1 MTLARVVLQRSARL
15 LRASGAHGLGT
26 FLTAAAL
33 FLGFSLVADRFATPA
48 NLVNLAKQMSIVG
61 VLEVG
66 MTMVVLV
73 GGIDLSVGSIVLLS
87 GAVAGPLL
95 LDGFGAATAIAA
107 AILTGT
113 AVGAAN
119 GWLVERLRISPVIVT
134 LGTMIAV
141 RGLGLVLLERYRSWI
156 DIDDPA
162 FDALGSGSILGVPAT
177 ALVLI
182 AVAGLSAL
190 LLRTTTIGRQ
200 LYAVGDN
207 AAAARLCGV
216 DVARVRSFAYVASGT
231 LAGIASVLSMV
242 RTAVVSPS
250 IGVGLEFSA
259 VTVVVLGGA
268 RLSGG
273 AGSVEETIVGAAI
286 LVMVLDFLTING
298 VPGTW
303 QTTVT
308 GGLILLAV
316 VLKRGLGQGAA

>member
-1 MTLARVVLQRSARL
+1 MMAAQVLLRTSARL
-15 LRASGAHGLGT
+15 RSIGGRGFGT
-26 FLTAAAL
+26 LLAAAVM
-33 FLGFSLVADRFATPA
+33 FLGFSLVANRFATLP
-48 NLVNLAKQMSIVG
+48 NIINLAKQMSIVG
-61 VLEVG
+61 VLGVG

-95 LDGFGAATAIAA
+95 LDGFGAAAAIPA

-113 AVGAAN
+113 AVGVAN

-156 DIDDPA
+156 DVDDPV
-162 FDALGSGSILGVPAT
+162 FDALGSGSIFGFPAT

-182 AVAGLSAL
+182 TVASLCAI
-190 LLRTTTIGRQ
+190 LLRTTTIGRRM
-200 LYAVGDN
+200 YAIGDN

-216 DVARVRSFAYVASGT
+216 DVARVRSFAYLVSGT
-231 LAGIASVLSMV
+231 LAGVAGVLSMV

-268 RLSGG
+268 KLTGG

-286 LVMVLDFLTING
+286 LVMVLNFLTING

-316 VLKRGLGQGAA
+316 LLKRGLGQGAS

>member
-1 MTLARVVLQRSARL
+1 MTLAQVFLQKSSRL
-15 LRASGAHGLGT
+15 RWSGARGFGT
-26 FLTAAAL
+26 LLVAAVM
-33 FLGFSLVADRFATPA
+33 FLGFSLVADRFHTLP
-48 NLVNLAKQMSIVG
+48 NVINLAKQMSIVG
-61 VLEVG
+61 VVGVG
-66 MTMVVLV
+66 MTIVVLV

-95 LDGFGAATAIAA
+95 LDGFSAAAAIPA

-113 AVGAAN
+113 GVGAAN
-119 GWLVERLRISPVIVT
+119 GWLVERLSISPVIVT

-141 RGLGLVLLERYRSWI
+141 RGLGLVMLERYRSWI
-156 DIDDPA
+156 DIDDPV

-177 ALVLI
+177 ALVLV
-182 AVAGLSAL
+182 AVAGLCAL
-190 LLRTTTIGRQ
+190 LLRTTTIGRRM
-200 LYAVGDN
+200 YAVGDN

-216 DVARVRSFAYVASGT
+216 DVPRVRSFAYVVSGT
-231 LAGIASVLSMV
+231 LAGVAGVLSMV

-268 RLSGG
+268 KLSGG
-273 AGSVEETIVGAAI
+273 SGSVEETIVGAAI
-286 LVMVLDFLTING
+286 LVMVLNFLTING

-316 VLKRGLGQGAA
+316 VMKRGLGQGAA

>member
-1 MTLARVVLQRSARL
+1 MTLARVVLQTSARL
-15 LRASGAHGLGT
+15 RTSGAHGLGT
-26 FLTAAAL
+26 FLAAAVL
-33 FLGFSLVADRFATPA
+33 FLGFSLVADRFATLA

-61 VLEVG
+61 VLGVG

-95 LDGFGAATAIAA
+95 LAGFGATAAIPA

-113 AVGAAN
+113 AVGVAN

-156 DIDDPA
+156 DIDDPV
-162 FDALGSGSILGVPAT
+162 FDSLGSGSILGVPAT

-231 LAGIASVLSMV
+231 LAGIAGVLSMV

-273 AGSVEETIVGAAI
+273 SGSVEETIVGVAI
-286 LVMVLDFLTING
+286 LVMVLNFLTING

-316 VLKRGLGQGAA
+316 VLKRGLAQGAA

>member
-1 MTLARVVLQRSARL
+1 MKAAEVLRRMSGRLRSGGARGFGTLL
-15 LRASGAHGLGT
+15 
-26 FLTAAAL
+26 AAGVM
-33 FLGFSLVADRFATPA
+33 FLGFSLVADRFATLP
-48 NLVNLAKQMSIVG
+48 NIINLAKQMSIVG
-61 VLEVG
+61 VLGVG
-66 MTMVVLV
+66 MTLVVLV

-95 LDGFGAATAIAA
+95 LDGFGAAA
-107 AILTGT
+107 AIPAAVLTGA

-156 DIDDPA
+156 DIDDPV
-162 FDALGSGSILGVPAT
+162 FDALGSGSIFGFPAT
-177 ALVLI
+177 ALVLV
-182 AVAGLSAL
+182 AVAGFGAM
-190 LLRTTTIGRQ
+190 LLRTTNIGRRM
-200 LYAVGDN
+200 YAVGDN

-216 DVARVRSFAYVASGT
+216 DVARVRSFAYVVSGT
-231 LAGIASVLSMV
+231 LAGVAGVLSMV

-268 RLSGG
+268 KLTGG
-273 AGSVEETIVGAAI
+273 AGSVEETMVGAAI
-286 LVMVLDFLTING
+286 LVMVLNFLTING

-316 VLKRGLGQGAA
+316 LLKRGLGQGAS